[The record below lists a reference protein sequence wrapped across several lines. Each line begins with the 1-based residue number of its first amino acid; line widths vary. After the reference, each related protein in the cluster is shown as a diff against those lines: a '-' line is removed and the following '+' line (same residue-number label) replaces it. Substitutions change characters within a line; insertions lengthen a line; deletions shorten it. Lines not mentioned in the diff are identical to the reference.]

1 MVKLDLKFRPRK
13 KKKKLLMPLRALV
26 VLSNSVG
33 QKRDPTQSSNDVLT
47 QVTDSADNTDED
59 REYVHHHDDLD
70 ETRIIDDSQHPETN
84 EDSKFEKD
92 LDAERVSCSSS
103 SNSDVSYSDDIDLQ
117 DLNLDVE
124 HCETVREVLIDK
136 GLVDHFNSNCGGK
149 QKPGVIEYI
158 LRRTSKFLIWTY
170 FYNHLSD
177 LETHS
182 VIPWYADLIECN
194 YTLLER
200 FVTLYLDEI
209 RGLTAS
215 TCYNYLCDIAKS
227 FKWFIWYR
235 HNRCSESPVDGIS
248 AGGFNDLINQLR
260 KNLKPAKQKQRVAN
274 TLRKMVAKGRFPSG
288 GIHEL
293 RQHLEDGIKWAISVD
308 PITVINRKV
317 DYNRFLS
324 IIINALYLFSAQ
336 GRIGGIQDIR
346 IGQYEELIREGFV
359 TSYNFKTVGKFIQ
372 QPITVS
378 N

>member
-13 KKKKLLMPLRALV
+13 KKKKLLMPLRALA
-26 VLSNSVG
+26 VLNSNASSSNSVDSFHVC
-33 QKRDPTQSSNDVLT
+33 QKRDNNDVSNHR
-47 QVTDSADNTDED
+47 VDVIESAIDED
-59 REYVHHHDDLD
+59 NADEYIESVHHDDFD
-70 ETRIIDDSQHPETN
+70 ETNIIDDSQQPETI
-84 EDSKFEKD
+84 EESEFERD
-92 LDAERVSCSSS
+92 LEAERVSCSS

-117 DLNLDVE
+117 DLKLDVE
-124 HCETVREVLIDK
+124 HCEPVRTVLIDK
-136 GLVDHFNSNCGGK
+136 GLIDHFNSNCGGK
-149 QKPGVIEYI
+149 QKPGVIVYI
-158 LRRTSKFLIWTY
+158 LRRTSQFLIWTY
-170 FYNHLSD
+170 FYYHSSD
-177 LETHS
+177 LESHS

-209 RGLTAS
+209 RGLSAS

-235 HNRCSESPVDGIS
+235 HNRCSENPVDGIS

-336 GRIGGIQDIR
+336 GRIGGEIRYIHIFAIYSTFFPIQVSR
-346 IGQYEELIREGFV
+346 TYE
-359 TSYNFKTVGKFIQ
+359 
-372 QPITVS
+372 
-378 N
+378 